1 MFSNLMSQ
9 SLEDHKKY
17 FKILSFFDLQKIR
30 NTRDINYYLGTEY
43 ETSQPEYF
51 NIDDN
56 ILSQISHSWQVDELI
71 QSFSEALQKGEEI
84 KFFSDDEEE
93 DEDQKSFDKRIFEKY
108 YDDLISLNNFLC
120 ILHESV
126 SKTAPFRLSSKK
138 EQDSFRELNKHIGDE
153 EYLEITSKL
162 KPNEDELKKF
172 YNLKE
177 PEEVLDL
184 DNYEEDI
191 NNFYDNFDKF
201 MISESRR
208 WLSYVSN
215 YIPGYTIS
223 SVLIF
228 LEKFLIDV
236 SEYCIEKEMTNIK
249 FVKKS
254 KSSIIDGRINHLRE
268 ECDLKFEIPP
278 KIAEVI
284 FNTRIA
290 RNLFTHGN
298 WDEIEK
304 YFLNFKAS
312 EIINSTLELVCIVCL
327 SIRIKMNKLKI

>member
-1 MFSNLMSQ
+1 M
-9 SLEDHKKY
+9 
-17 FKILSFFDLQKIR
+17 
-30 NTRDINYYLGTEY
+30 
-43 ETSQPEYF
+43 
-51 NIDDN
+51 
-56 ILSQISHSWQVDELI
+56 
-71 QSFSEALQKGEEI
+71 
-84 KFFSDDEEE
+84 
-93 DEDQKSFDKRIFEKY
+93 
-108 YDDLISLNNFLC
+108 
-120 ILHESV
+120 HESV
-126 SKTAPFRLSSKK
+126 SKTAPFKLSSKK
-138 EQDSFRELNKHIGDE
+138 EQDSFIKLNKHIDDK

-177 PEEVLDL
+177 PEDVLDL
-184 DNYEEDI
+184 ENYDEEISD
-191 NNFYDNFDKF
+191 FYEKFDNF
-201 MISESRR
+201 INAESRR
-208 WLSYVSN
+208 WLSYVSS

-236 SEYCIEKEMTNIK
+236 SEYCIEKKITDIK

-254 KSSIIDGRINHLRE
+254 KSSIIDGRISHLRE

-304 YFLNFKAS
+304 YFLKFKAS
-312 EIINSTLELVCIVCL
+312 AIIKSTLELVCIICL
-327 SIRIKMNKLKI
+327 SIRVKMNQLKI

>member
-43 ETSQPEYF
+43 ETRQPDYF
-51 NIDDN
+51 NIDDS
-56 ILSQISHSWQVDELI
+56 ILSQINHSWQVDEVI
-71 QSFSEALQKGEEI
+71 HSFYEALHEGEEI
-84 KFFSDDEEE
+84 KFFSENEK
-93 DEDQKSFDKRIFEKY
+93 EDQDQKNFDKRIFEKY

-138 EQDSFRELNKHIGDE
+138 EQDNFRKLNKHSDDK

-162 KPNEDELKKF
+162 RPNEDELKKF
-172 YNLKE
+172 YDLKE

-184 DNYEEDI
+184 ENYEEEI
-191 NNFYDNFDKF
+191 NDFYDKFDNF
-201 MISESRR
+201 ITAESRR

-236 SEYCIEKEMTNIK
+236 SEYCIEKKLTNIK
-249 FVKKS
+249 FTKKN
-254 KSSIIDGRINHLRE
+254 KSSIIDGRISHLRE
-268 ECDLKFEIPP
+268 ECNLKFEIPT

-312 EIINSTLELVCIVCL
+312 EIMKSTLELVCIICL
-327 SIRIKMNKLKI
+327 SIRVKMNQLKI